1 MPPRPPSEE
10 TVEAALSAYHEESE
24 RLRELPGEDED
35 DDMGD
40 EEVEELFGRGSGGGA
55 GDPIDVEGGDGA
67 EDQGGEQDES
77 ADDQVSRPYTS
88 DVWLD
93 FKKLFKMGPKG
104 KKVRY
109 GAVCI
114 HCKKQYSGRSAI
126 GTGHLRRHRDK
137 CAVRREKTRS
147 FSQSQISFN
156 PDGSMRNWDYCPMRA
171 RTELCRLLARVD
183 VPISFG
189 ESAAFEEYICNA
201 HNPKFQ
207 AVSTQT
213 TTRDLAK
220 MFSDRKAKLV
230 ELLASDSV
238 NCVCLTSDIWS
249 GKAKEDYLSV
259 VAHYIN
265 PDWQLEKRVLGLV
278 LIDCS
283 HNGQNIADRVASV
296 LGDYGVAEKV
306 FAVTLDN
313 ASSNVSAMQKLRPV
327 LSKYLGLEVPVE
339 DPRHPEPE
347 SAVSTMFLHQRCAC
361 HIINLIVKEA
371 LNYLKPLIEVFRTA
385 ISF

>member
-1 MPPRPPSEE
+1 MRMPSRPPSVSED
-10 TVEAALSAYHEESE
+10 TVEASATAMADEME
-24 RLRELPGEDED
+24 RVHDLPGDDD

-40 EEVEELFGRGSGGGA
+40 EEVEELFSRGAVPGGA
-55 GDPIDVEGGDGA
+55 GAEDPIDLDGDEGG
-67 EDQGGEQDES
+67 GGEEDGEN
-77 ADDQVSRPYTS
+77 ADDDQDQVSRPSTS
-88 DVWLD
+88 DVWQD
-93 FKKLFKMGPKG
+93 FQKLFKMGPKG
-104 KKVRY
+104 KKIRY

-114 HCKKQYSGRSAI
+114 HCKKQYSGRSAG

-137 CAVRREKTRS
+137 CAKRREKTRG

-189 ESAAFEEYICNA
+189 ESVAFEEYINNA

-220 MFSDRKAKLV
+220 MFSDRKSKLV
-230 ELLASDSV
+230 EVHASDSV

-265 PDWQLEKRVLGLV
+265 PD
-278 LIDCS
+278 
-283 HNGQNIADRVASV
+283 
-296 LGDYGVAEKV
+296 
-306 FAVTLDN
+306 
-313 ASSNVSAMQKLRPV
+313 
-327 LSKYLGLEVPVE
+327 
-339 DPRHPEPE
+339 
-347 SAVSTMFLHQRCAC
+347 
-361 HIINLIVKEA
+361 
-371 LNYLKPLIEVFRTA
+371 
-385 ISF
+385 